1 MTKLKIGTR
10 KFSSYI
16 DVWVLVCVFILSGI
30 GIYSM
35 FSITYNWED
44 YSTFNKHLTYV
55 FWGWILMLSI
65 AFIPERWIRSL
76 SFPFYFFTIILLL
89 LVFFW
94 GVEVNGTKG
103 WFRFAGFSIQP
114 AEFSKLAVLL
124 ATGSLLSIE
133 GISVNN
139 IRGFGLLSVIF
150 VIPVILTALQPDFGT
165 SLVVLGVFW
174 GILYWADFN
183 LNILVLVLAVPIVTL
198 FYLKGW
204 AEFAIALFLLTIGF
218 LYINR
223 LKIIPVIVSL
233 AIVVAISLGSK
244 DIINHLSPHQQT
256 RIQAFIDPSF
266 EPEKGGYNLIQ
277 SLLAVGSGG
286 VFGKGVLSGTQTQ
299 LRYVYA
305 QSSDFVF
312 SVPAEEFGFIGASS
326 IILVFTI
333 LIIRLIKIGL
343 QTTSI
348 FFKYIVLGY
357 ATLLSVHF
365 IQNIGMAIG
374 LLPVMGIPLPF
385 LSSGGSFF
393 VVNSFLVG
401 VALNAYR
408 RSQRKQ

>member
-10 KFSSYI
+10 KISNYV
-16 DVWVLVCVFILSGI
+16 DVWLLACVFILSAI

-44 YSTFNKHLTYV
+44 YSTLNKHLTYA
-55 FWGWILMLSI
+55 FWGWVLMFAI
-65 AFIPERWIRSL
+65 AFVPERWIRSM
-76 SFPFYFFTIILLL
+76 SFPFYFFTVIALLFVL
-89 LVFFW
+89 LW
-94 GVEVNGTKG
+94 GVEINGTKG

-133 GISVNN
+133 GVSVKNM
-139 IRGFGLLSVIF
+139 RGFGLLSVISL
-150 VIPVILTALQPDFGT
+150 IPIILTALQPDFGT
-165 SLVVLGVFW
+165 SVIVLGIFW

-183 LNILVLVLAVPIVTL
+183 LNILVLLLAIPILTL

-204 AEFAIALFLLTIGF
+204 VEFAIALLLFTIGL

-223 LKIIPVIVSL
+223 LKILPVIVSL

-244 DIINHLSPHQQT
+244 DIINHLSPHQQK

-286 VFGKGVLSGTQTQ
+286 VFGKGIFSGTLTQ

-305 QSSDFVF
+305 QPSDFVF
-312 SVPAEEFGFIGASS
+312 SVPAEELGFIGASS

-343 QTTSI
+343 QSTSL

-365 IQNIGMAIG
+365 IQNIGMVIG

-401 VALNAYR
+401 IALNAYR
-408 RSQRKQ
+408 KSQLKQ

>member
-1 MTKLKIGTR
+1 MKKYKVGTKKIWN
-10 KFSSYI
+10 YV
-16 DVWVLVCVFILSGI
+16 DVWVLVCVGILSAI
-30 GIYSM
+30 GVYSI

-55 FWGWILMLSI
+55 FWGWVLMLSTT
-65 AFIPERWIRSL
+65 FVSERWIRSM

-89 LVFFW
+89 LVFFF
-94 GVEVNGTKG
+94 GVEINGTKG
-103 WFRFAGFSIQP
+103 WFRFAGFSVQP

-124 ATGSLLSIE
+124 ASGSLLSIE

-139 IRGFGLLSVIF
+139 VRGLGLLSVIF
-150 VIPVILTALQPDFGT
+150 SIPVILMIFQPDFGT
-165 SLVVLGVFW
+165 SLVVVGVFW
-174 GILYWADFN
+174 GILYWAGFN
-183 LNILVLVLAVPIVTL
+183 LTVLILLLAIPILTL

-204 AEFAIALFLLTIGF
+204 VEFLFALILFVVGLLYVNKF
-218 LYINR
+218 
-223 LKIIPVIVSL
+223 KIIPVFVSIALVVGISL
-233 AIVVAISLGSK
+233 ASK

-286 VFGKGVLSGTQTQ
+286 IFGKGVLSGTQTQ

-312 SVPAEEFGFIGASS
+312 SVPAEEFGFFGAVF
-326 IILVFTI
+326 IILVFTV

-343 QTTSI
+343 QTTSP

-357 ATLLSVHF
+357 ATLLLIHF
-365 IQNIGMAIG
+365 VQNIGMVIG

-401 VALNAYR
+401 IALNAYR

>member
-1 MTKLKIGTR
+1 MTKLKVGT
-10 KFSSYI
+10 KKISNYV
-16 DVWVLVCVFILSGI
+16 DVWVLVCVLILSGI

-55 FWGWILMLSI
+55 FWGWVLMLSI
-65 AFIPERWIRSL
+65 AFVPERWIRSM
-76 SFPFYFFTIILLL
+76 SFPFYFFTVIALLFVL
-89 LVFFW
+89 LW
-94 GVEVNGTKG
+94 GVEINGTKG
-103 WFRFAGFSIQP
+103 WFRFAGFSLQP

-133 GISVNN
+133 GVYVKNV
-139 IRGFGLLSVIF
+139 RGFGLLLAVF
-150 VIPVILTALQPDFGT
+150 LIPTALTALQPDFGT
-165 SLVVLGVFW
+165 SVVVFGILW

-183 LNILVLVLAVPIVTL
+183 LNILVLLLAIPILTL

-204 AEFAIALFLLTIGF
+204 AEFAIALLLVAVGL

-223 LKIIPVIVSL
+223 LKIVPVLVSL
-233 AIVVAISLGSK
+233 AIAIAIPLGSK

-256 RIQAFIDPSF
+256 RIQAFIDPGF

-286 VFGKGVLSGTQTQ
+286 VFGKGILSGTQTQ

-343 QTTSI
+343 RSNSL
-348 FFKYIVLGY
+348 FFRYIVLGY

-365 IQNIGMAIG
+365 VQNIGMVIG

-393 VVNSFLVG
+393 IVNSFLVG
-401 VALNAYR
+401 IALNAYR
-408 RSQRKQ
+408 KSQLKQ